1 MTLANIGD
9 LMKASPSGDVVDDEA
24 DVPVGATEVDEG
36 PLFVM
41 DVV

>member
-1 MTLANIGD
+1 
-9 LMKASPSGDVVDDEA
+9 MKASPSGDVVDDEA
-24 DVPVGATEVDEG
+24 DVPVGATEVDAG